1 MSGFAVKGWCPDAW
15 RPMMAG
21 DGLLVRVKPRLGV
34 LTRAQVLDVCEAAL
48 THGNGLIDLTGRA
61 NLQLR
66 GVREADCPSLIERL
80 VASGLVDGD
89 PAREARRNVLVAPDW
104 QADDATHCV
113 ASELLARVD
122 ELPQLPGKAGFV
134 VDAGPACL
142 LADEAGDFRIERSE
156 AGGLILRADG
166 RARGVTVAPERVVDA
181 LIALARW
188 FVTSGGTTSGGMAR
202 HNAGLPEWARG
213 DIAPAASRAR
223 IKPGRHDL
231 GASYGV
237 AFGRIE
243 AEALAKALENSSI
256 SAVRFTPWRVMIL
269 EGASAGPVPDLLHD
283 PTDPLLHADACPGAP
298 GCPQATVETRD
309 LARALAPVVPGRL
322 HVSGCAKGC
331 ARPSAADVVL
341 TGANARFDPA
351 FASRAGEPPA
361 RAGLTRD
368 DLLHHFGAA

>member
-1 MSGFAVKGWCPDAW
+1 MTGFAIKGWCPDAW

-21 DGLLVRVKPRLGV
+21 DGLLVRVKPRLAV
-34 LTRAQVLDVCEAAL
+34 LTRAQVLDLCEAAL
-48 THGNGLIDLTGRA
+48 THGNGLIDLTRRA

-66 GVREADCPSLIERL
+66 GVHEASWPSLIDRL
-80 VASGLVDGD
+80 VVSGLVDGD
-89 PAREARRNVLVAPDW
+89 PAREARRNVLVAADW
-104 QADDATHCV
+104 QAGDATNCI

-166 RARGVTVAPERVVDA
+166 RARGVTVAPERAVDA

-188 FVTSGGTTSGGMAR
+188 FVTSGGTTSGRMAR
-202 HNAGLPEWARG
+202 HHASLPEWARG
-213 DIAPAASRAR
+213 DLAPAAPSAR
-223 IKPGRHDL
+223 TEPGRHDL

-243 AEALAKALENSSI
+243 AEVLAKALDSSAI
-256 SAVRFTPWRVMIL
+256 RSVRFTPWRVMIL
-269 EGASAGPVPDLLHD
+269 EGASTGPVRGLLHD
-283 PTDPLLHADACPGAP
+283 PADPLLHADACPGAP

-309 LARALAPVVPGRL
+309 LARVLAPLVPGRL

-331 ARPSAADVVL
+331 ARSGAADVVL
-341 TGANARFDPA
+341 TGAHGRFDLA
-351 FASRAGEPPA
+351 FAARAGEPPA
-361 RAGLTRD
+361 RAALTRD
-368 DLLHHFGAA
+368 DLVHHFGAA